1 LISAPDTLQ
10 FVGRYEQ
17 RDHFDVAVWTAQLD
31 NVPLVDAAEGIL
43 DAQEQ
48 QRARRFHN
56 ALHRRRFVAGRVLL
70 RSLLAECLKTE
81 PSQVR
86 LRYGQHGKPE
96 LVDSS
101 LRFNVSHSENTAVYA
116 IGENVRL
123 GIDVEI
129 LRPVPDAEAL
139 AKRYFSLAEQRDFA
153 LCPAEKKSMA
163 FLTLWTRKEAYI
175 KAIGEGLSHPLDAF
189 DITLG
194 RDEPA
199 CVRAV
204 RNVAW
209 SADDFRLFDLDI
221 SGAAGTLAVCLAF

>member
-1 LISAPDTLQ
+1 MISAPDALQ

-17 RDHFDVAVWTAQLD
+17 RNRFDVRVWTAQLD
-31 NVPLVDAAEGIL
+31 DSPLVDATENIL

-56 ALHRRRFVAGRVLL
+56 ALHRRRFVAGRVQL
-70 RSLLAECLKTE
+70 RSLLARCLKTE

-86 LRYGQHGKPE
+86 FRYGQHGKPD
-96 LVDSS
+96 LVGSS

-116 IGENVRL
+116 VGENIRL
-123 GIDVEI
+123 GVDIEI
-129 LRPVPDAEAL
+129 LRPVADADAL

-153 LCPAEKKSMA
+153 LCPAEEKSTA

-189 DITLG
+189 DVTV
-194 RDEPA
+194 RSDEPA
-199 CVRAV
+199 RVCAV

-221 SGAAGTLAVCLAF
+221 PGAAGTLAVCLAS